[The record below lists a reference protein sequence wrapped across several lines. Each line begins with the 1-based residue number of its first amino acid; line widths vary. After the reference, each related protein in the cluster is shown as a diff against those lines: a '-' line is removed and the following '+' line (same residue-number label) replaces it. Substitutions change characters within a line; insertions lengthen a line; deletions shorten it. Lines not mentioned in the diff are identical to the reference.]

1 MVRAGQCSGPTPDWQ
16 LPDHLT
22 LHGSP
27 NSMSAKENL
36 NAADIRVILDKQ
48 RAACLANEPWTA
60 EQRCELIDRAI
71 GLLVDYQDQ
80 IIEALAADFGHRS
93 KDFSRVMDVLGP
105 LASLKYTKANIA
117 AWMKPDL
124 RASDRGEAWVQ
135 YQPLGVVGIL
145 TAWNFPGNMVFN
157 GLAGA
162 LAAGNRVMIK
172 VSEYNPNTSALLARI
187 FKEVYAE
194 DEVAIITGGPDVGH
208 AFSQQPFDHLLFT
221 GASSIGKHVMRA
233 AAENLVPVTLEL
245 GGKSPTII
253 SRTADMK
260 AAVSKILTGK
270 LHNAGQICLAPDYV
284 FVPEE
289 LQESFVATVQEV
301 FATLF
306 PTLLDNPDYTS
317 VINARHF
324 ERLHGYLNE
333 AREAGVELIEL
344 NPANEDFS
352 NQPHHKMVP
361 TLLNNPGDAL
371 QVMQDEIFGP
381 LLPFKTYN
389 SFAEVVSYINS
400 RPRPL
405 GLYYFGHDST
415 EESFVLSRTTSGG
428 VTLNDVLR
436 HAGVETLP
444 FGGVGNSGMGCY
456 HGFDGFRTFSHG
468 KAVLRAA
475 DGMDVMRPPYSD
487 QVRQI
492 VGSMIKR

>member
-1 MVRAGQCSGPTPDWQ
+1 
-16 LPDHLT
+16 
-22 LHGSP
+22 
-27 NSMSAKENL
+27 MSANENL
-36 NAADIRVILDKQ
+36 SAADIRVILDKQ

-71 GLLVDYQDQ
+71 GLLVDYQDEIVQ
-80 IIEALAADFGHRS
+80 ALAADFGHRS
-93 KDFSRVMDVLGP
+93 HDFSRMLDVLGP
-105 LASLKYTKANIA
+105 LASMKYTKANVA
-117 AWMKPDL
+117 GWMKPDL
-124 RASDRGEAWVQ
+124 RQSDRGEAWVQ

-172 VSEYNPNTSALLARI
+172 VSEYNPNTSALLQRI
-187 FKEVYAE
+187 FREVYAE
-194 DEVAIITGGPDVGH
+194 DEVAIITGGPEIGH
-208 AFSQQPFDHLLFT
+208 AFSRQPFDHLLFT
-221 GASSIGKHVMRA
+221 GASSIGRHVMQA

-260 AAVSKILTGK
+260 AAVTKIITGK

-289 LQESFVATVQEV
+289 QQDAFVATVREV
-301 FATLF
+301 VATLY

-317 VINARHF
+317 VINVRHF

-333 AREAGVELIEL
+333 AREAGVELTEL
-344 NPANEDFS
+344 NPAGEDFS
-352 NQPHHKMVP
+352 GQPHHKMAP
-361 TLLNNPGDAL
+361 TLLRNPGDEL
-371 QVMQDEIFGP
+371 RVMQDEIFGP
-381 LLPFKTYN
+381 LLPFKPYD

-405 GLYYFGHDST
+405 GLYYFGNDSA
-415 EESFVLSRTTSGG
+415 EESFVLNRTTSGG

-436 HAGVETLP
+436 HGGIETLP

-468 KAVLRAA
+468 KSVFRGV
-475 DGMDVMRPPYSD
+475 DGPDVMRPPYSA

>member
-1 MVRAGQCSGPTPDWQ
+1 
-16 LPDHLT
+16 
-22 LHGSP
+22 
-27 NSMSAKENL
+27 MSANENL
-36 NAADIRVILDKQ
+36 NVANIRVILDKQ
-48 RAACLANEPWTA
+48 RAACLSGEPWTA

-71 GLLVDYQDQ
+71 GLLVDYQDE
-80 IIEALAADFGHRS
+80 IIEALSADFGHRS
-93 KDFSRVMDVLGP
+93 QDFTRMLDVLGP
-105 LASLKYTKANIA
+105 LASLKYTKAKIA
-117 AWMKPDL
+117 EWMQPEL
-124 RASDRGEAWVQ
+124 RASERGEAWVQ

-172 VSEYNPNTSALLARI
+172 VSEYNPKTSALLARM
-187 FKEVYAE
+187 FREVYAE
-194 DEVAIITGGPDVGH
+194 DEVAIITGGADIGH
-208 AFSQQPFDHLLFT
+208 AFCQQPFDHLLFT
-221 GASSIGKHVMRA
+221 GSSSIGKQVMRA

-260 AAVSKILTGK
+260 AAVSKIMTGK

-284 FVPEE
+284 LVPEE
-289 LQESFVATVQEV
+289 QQEAFVAAAREV
-301 FATLF
+301 VATLF

-317 VINARHF
+317 VINSRHF

-333 AREAGVELIEL
+333 ARDAGIELIEL
-344 NPANEDFS
+344 NPAGENFDG
-352 NQPHHKMVP
+352 QPHHKMVP
-361 TLLNNPGDAL
+361 TLLRNPGDEL

-381 LLPFKTYN
+381 LLPFKTYK

-405 GLYYFGHDST
+405 GLYYFGSDAD
-415 EESFVLSRTTSGG
+415 EESFVLNRTTSGG

-436 HAGVETLP
+436 HGGVETLP

-456 HGFDGFRTFSHG
+456 HGIDGFRTFSHG
-468 KAVLRAA
+468 KSVLRAA
-475 DGMDVMRPPYSD
+475 DGPDAMRPPYSE
-487 QVRQI
+487 QARQF

>member
-1 MVRAGQCSGPTPDWQ
+1 
-16 LPDHLT
+16 
-22 LHGSP
+22 
-27 NSMSAKENL
+27 MSANENL
-36 NAADIRVILDKQ
+36 IAADIRVILDKQ
-48 RAACLANEPWTA
+48 RAACLTQEPWTA

-71 GLLVDYQDQ
+71 GLLVDYQDEIVQ
-80 IIEALAADFGHRS
+80 ALNDDFGHRS
-93 KDFSRVMDVLGP
+93 HDFTRLVDVLGP
-105 LASLKYTKANIA
+105 LASLKYTRANIA
-117 AWMKPDL
+117 QWMQPEP
-124 RASDRGEAWVQ
+124 RTSDRGEAWVQ

-172 VSEYNPNTSALLARI
+172 VSEFNPNTSALLQRI
-187 FKEVYAE
+187 VREVYAE
-194 DEVAIITGGPDVGH
+194 DEVAIITGGPDVGQ
-208 AFSQQPFDHLLFT
+208 AFCRQPFDHLLFT
-221 GASSIGKHVMRA
+221 GASSIGKHVMHA

-260 AAVSKILTGK
+260 AAVSKIIAGK

-289 LQESFVATVQEV
+289 QQEAFVAAVREAV
-301 FATLF
+301 ATLY

-333 AREAGVELIEL
+333 ARAAGVELIEL
-344 NPANEDFS
+344 NPADEDFDG
-352 NQPHHKMVP
+352 QPFHKMVP
-361 TLLNNPGDAL
+361 TLLRDPGDQL

-381 LLPFKTYN
+381 LLPFKPYS
-389 SFAEVVSYINS
+389 SFAEVVGYINS

-405 GLYYFGHDST
+405 GLYYFGNDAA
-415 EESFVLSRTTSGG
+415 EESFVLNRTTSGG

-436 HAGVETLP
+436 HGGVETLP

-468 KAVLRAA
+468 KSVFRGV
-475 DGMDVMRPPYSD
+475 DGPDVMRPPYSA

>member
-1 MVRAGQCSGPTPDWQ
+1 
-16 LPDHLT
+16 
-22 LHGSP
+22 
-27 NSMSAKENL
+27 MSANENL

-48 RAACLANEPWTA
+48 RAAFLASEPWTA

-71 GLLVDYQDQ
+71 GLLVDYQHE
-80 IIEALAADFGHRS
+80 IIEALSADFGHRS
-93 KDFSRVMDVLGP
+93 HDFSRMVDVLGP
-105 LASLKYTKANIA
+105 LASLKYTKAKIA
-117 AWMKPDL
+117 GWMQPDH
-124 RASDRGEAWVQ
+124 RATDRGEAWVQ

-172 VSEYNPNTSALLARI
+172 VSEYNPKTSALLARI
-187 FKEVYAE
+187 FREVYAE
-194 DEVAIITGGPDVGH
+194 DEVAIITGGPDIGH

-253 SRTADMK
+253 SRTADLK
-260 AAVSKILTGK
+260 VAVTKILTGK

-289 LQESFVATVQEV
+289 QQAAFVAAAREV
-301 FATLF
+301 AATLY
-306 PTLLDNPDYTS
+306 PTLLENPDYTS
-317 VINARHF
+317 LINARHF

-333 AREAGVELIEL
+333 ARDAGVELIEL
-344 NPANEDFS
+344 NPADEDFS
-352 NQPHHKMVP
+352 AQPHHKMAP
-361 TLLNNPGDAL
+361 TLLRNPGDEL

-381 LLPFKTYN
+381 LLPFKTYQ

-400 RPRPL
+400 HPRPL
-405 GLYYFGHDST
+405 GLYYFGNDAG
-415 EESFVLSRTTSGG
+415 EESFVLNRTTSGG

-436 HAGVETLP
+436 HGGVETLP

-456 HGFDGFRTFSHG
+456 HGIDGFRTFSHG
-468 KAVLRAA
+468 KSVLRSV
-475 DGMDVMRPPYSD
+475 DGPDAMRPPYSE
-487 QVRQI
+487 QVRQF